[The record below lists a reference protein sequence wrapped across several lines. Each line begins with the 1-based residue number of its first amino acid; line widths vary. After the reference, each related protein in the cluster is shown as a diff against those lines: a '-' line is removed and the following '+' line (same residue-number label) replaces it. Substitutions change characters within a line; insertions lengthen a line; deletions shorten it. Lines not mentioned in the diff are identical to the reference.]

1 MHITDSHYR
10 LARVCGSDHCF
21 NVQDQEPRTE
31 QRNIPEPQTKNQ
43 EPWTKNQEQSQRQ
56 EPRTRNPEPR
66 TRNPTKNEEPRTS
79 TREPTTGRQ
88 PETKIRAPG
97 VTGCRNVYFTAI
109 AIRKK
114 RSEAMQ
120 TCDQSDS
127 QSERAPCPS
136 MGCNMYMYIYIYTLL
151 PKYKPTIWDYLGWV
165 SLEVRYPEI
174 QW

>member
-1 MHITDSHYR
+1 MQNQTSLLLSMRITDSRYR

-31 QRNIPEPQTKNQ
+31 QRNNPEPQTKNQ
-43 EPWTKNQEQSQRQ
+43 EQWTKNQEQSQQQ

-88 PETKIRAPG
+88 PETKNWAPG
-97 VTGCRNVYFTAI
+97 VTGWRNVYFTAI

-114 RSEAMQ
+114 GPKRCKHA
-120 TCDQSDS
+120 TKAIPKANA
-127 QSERAPCPS
+127 RP
-136 MGCNMYMYIYIYTLL
+136 GMYSNIYIYIY
-151 PKYKPTIWDYLGWV
+151 IV
-165 SLEVRYPEI
+165 AEI
-174 QW
+174 